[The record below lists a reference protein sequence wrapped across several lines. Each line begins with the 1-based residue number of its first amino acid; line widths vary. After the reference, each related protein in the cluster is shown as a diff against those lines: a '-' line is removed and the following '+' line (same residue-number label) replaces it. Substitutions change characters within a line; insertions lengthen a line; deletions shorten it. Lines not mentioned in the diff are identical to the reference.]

1 MAGRDRSREVKAV
14 ALLAT
19 CFVVGAGGAAC
30 LFIAFVSGYNDPVR
44 PLLIAGG
51 CVVGIVGLLWLMRDR
66 QPENGAAVRWGWLG
80 RRRKKVEYH
89 LTPRRSHAP
98 EGPAA
103 PPTAESIRELG
114 GGIHTWVPSQTA
126 PVRDERKPSSKP
138 RPE

>member
-1 MAGRDRSREVKAV
+1 RDRSNEAKAV

-30 LFIAFVSGYNDPVR
+30 LFIAFVSGHSDPVR
-44 PLLIAGG
+44 PLLMAGG
-51 CVVGIVGLLWLMRDR
+51 CFVAIVTLLRLLQGRR
-66 QPENGAAVRWGWLG
+66 PENRAAVRWGWLG
-80 RRRKKVEYH
+80 RRPKNGEH
-89 LTPRRSHAP
+89 PLPPRRSHAP

-114 GGIHTWVPSQTA
+114 GGINTWVPSQTA

-138 RPE
+138 RPK